1 MQCESP
7 SLFPKSRADL
17 AEGTKRIVAWF
28 ASTTTAGKDDEHYID
43 KCKLRDLLPH
53 CGVDCSENKIMQDL
67 ACPQDGKIFEVDFLQ
82 WYTRW
87 SLMNS
92 LAKARSFHVTKEW
105 TCTTSPFSVTMLPDS
120 SSMTS
125 LPNTSNDAL
134 SIGSVFCVLLPN

>member
-1 MQCESP
+1 
-7 SLFPKSRADL
+7 
-17 AEGTKRIVAWF
+17 
-28 ASTTTAGKDDEHYID
+28 
-43 KCKLRDLLPH
+43 
-53 CGVDCSENKIMQDL
+53 
-67 ACPQDGKIFEVDFLQ
+67 
-82 WYTRW
+82 
-87 SLMNS
+87 MNS